1 MNTIDVAQSNAEKLT
16 QAFCDALG
24 ISVSKV
30 SDELAY
36 NTIKQWDSTAHM
48 VLIAELEKVFHVL
61 LDTDDVIDLSS
72 VGKAKA
78 ILEKYGVCFQG

>member
-1 MNTIDVAQSNAEKLT
+1 MNTIDAVESNTQKLT
-16 QAFCDALG
+16 QAFCDALEITQG
-24 ISVSKV
+24 EV

-48 VLIAELEKVFHVL
+48 VLVAELESVFDVL

-72 VGKAKA
+72 VGKAKT
-78 ILEKYGVCFQG
+78 ILEKYGVGFQG